1 VRLVGKPN
9 NSSMIQPAEAKN
21 WCLRAAERTIVRLRA
36 RSDGRT
42 REQAGPQ
49 SEQSQKS
56 ATFLRRPAC
65 WAGHPERTIIRFP
78 TSWAKNEQKKPGL
91 EALAFS
97 EQSPFLCD

>member
-1 VRLVGKPN
+1 MLPGSRTN
-9 NSSMIQPAEAKN
+9 NSSTPS
-21 WCLRAAERTIVRLRA
+21 AAA
-36 RSDGRT
+36 RRPHQ
-42 REQAGPQ
+42 EQAGPQ

-78 TSWAKNEQKKPGL
+78 TSWAKNEQKKPEL

-97 EQSPFLCD
+97 EQSPFLCN

>member
-1 VRLVGKPN
+1 ML
-9 NSSMIQPAEAKN
+9 QPAEARN
-21 WCLRAAERTIVRLRA
+21 WYLRAAERTIVRLRV
-36 RSDGRT
+36 RPHQ
-42 REQAGPQ
+42 EQAGPQ

-97 EQSPFLCD
+97 EQSPFLCN